1 MYFSFLLLCAANW
14 IYGHVCRLQLDEIRT
29 LASRID
35 DKLAQPA
42 SDDIP
47 KPSEPE
53 DNAGM
58 VHIDDLRRRL
68 VEMFL
73 PRVTKIDV
81 PTTQNTNFE

>member
-1 MYFSFLLLCAANW
+1 
-14 IYGHVCRLQLDEIRT
+14 LDEIRT